1 MDKLTKRLPFSPSA
15 LDTRQYTLS
24 LLAACN
30 AQNLL
35 SEARQQTL
43 KAALD
48 AAFLETAAQFTKRDS
63 GSLSETLAEQLYAAV
78 LYRMDAFLLSMPP
91 EQAVEA
97 LQTMPP
103 EAMLEQGADRILR
116 LFEETKAI
124 FRKLYPLRYAL
135 PVSEYQRTIHEVF
148 DSFCKGYNARF
159 DARFLCASIDYPLLG
174 RSAYAI
180 PLEGVLY
187 MHCYYRSLLLEHMF
201 LRTLPED
208 DIRACVTAYAR
219 HTRCPM
225 AELPC
230 NLTELVLQRVL
241 LNALAGATAPLQPP
255 DYARLSKQLRGKAAS
270 MLLPETQAAFSPRME
285 SLSKP
290 VQTYLCAYLPQFSL
304 QLHAAL
310 QQEAFSRFGML

>member
-1 MDKLTKRLPFSPSA
+1 MDELTRRLPVSPST

-63 GSLSETLAEQLYAAV
+63 GSLSEALAEQLYAAV
-78 LYRMDAFLLSMPP
+78 LYRMDAFLLGMPP
-91 EQAVEA
+91 EQAVDA

-103 EAMLEQGADRILR
+103 EAMLEQGTDRILR

-124 FRKLYPLRYAL
+124 FRKLYSLRYDL
-135 PVSEYQRTIHEVF
+135 PVSEYQRTMHKVF
-148 DSFCKGYNARF
+148 DSFCKNYHARF
-159 DARFLCASIDYPLLG
+159 DARSLCASIDYPLLG

-208 DIRACVTAYAR
+208 GIRACVAAYAR

-225 AELPC
+225 AELPG
-230 NLTELVLQRVL
+230 NLTEPVLQRVL
-241 LNALAGATAPLQPP
+241 LNALSGAATPLQTP
-255 DYARLSKQLRGKAAS
+255 DYAALSRQLRGKEAGA
-270 MLLPETQAAFSPRME
+270 LLAETEVACSPRME
-285 SLSKP
+285 ALPKP
-290 VQTYLCAYLPQFSL
+290 VQVYLRAYLPQFSL

-310 QQEAFSRFGML
+310 QQEAFARFGML